1 MIINGKDYK
10 NDKDTFIRIPS
21 EKLDVQVL
29 HYGFSKCSRHRP
41 ASIQDSN
48 SEYSF
53 HYIFSGSGYVQ
64 YDNLPP
70 IKVNK
75 GEIFV
80 FMPYHKITYYTDKE
94 APYSYYWVT
103 FNGEG
108 VANLFNELEISAK
121 NPILYLTDNKTID
134 KLFKNLFTQ
143 CQKHQQ
149 LAGIIAKSYL
159 YNIIFN
165 LLAISPNIRKIK
177 SRPLPYIKLA
187 CAYIEENLAD
197 ENLSLAKVAE
207 YLHLNKVYL
216 SRIFAQNLGIK
227 FTDYLTELRVRKAI
241 TLMNQG
247 ETVVQNIAF
256 EVGFKSPYYFSVVF
270 KKIAKISPSVYISEI
285 KASKNEKEK
294 TKN

>member
-10 NDKDTFIRIPS
+10 NDKDTFIRIPP

-29 HYGFSKCSRHRP
+29 HYGFSKCTKHRP
-41 ASIQDSN
+41 PSVQDSN

-75 GEIFV
+75 GDIFV
-80 FMPYHKITYYTDKE
+80 FIPYHTTTYYTDKE
-94 APYSYYWVT
+94 TPYSYYWVT

-108 VANLFNELEISAK
+108 VANLFNELDISVHD
-121 NPILYLTDNKTID
+121 PILYLQDNKIID

-165 LLAISPNIRKIK
+165 LLALSPNSSKIK
-177 SRPLPYIKLA
+177 ARPLPYIKLA
-187 CAYIEENLAD
+187 CTYVEENLSDA
-197 ENLSLAKVAE
+197 NLSLAKVAE

-216 SRIFAQNLGIK
+216 SRIFVKNLGVK

-247 ETVVQNIAF
+247 ETTVQNIAF
-256 EVGFKSPYYFSVVF
+256 DVGFKSPYYFSVVF
-270 KKIAKISPSVYISEI
+270 KKIAKISPSVYIAEL
-285 KASKNEKEK
+285 KTRKE
-294 TKN
+294 